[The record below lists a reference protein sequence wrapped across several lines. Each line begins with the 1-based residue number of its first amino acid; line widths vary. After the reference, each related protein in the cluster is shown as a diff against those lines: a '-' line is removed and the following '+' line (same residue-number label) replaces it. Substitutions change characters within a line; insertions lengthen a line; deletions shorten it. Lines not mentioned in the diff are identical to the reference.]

1 MTHQETL
8 ARVFTSPQNGK
19 ARLVNIRRILQD
31 PKTVLAAVVGGFV
44 IGLTAEPLGEA
55 MLPIGTIYI
64 AFLSMCLVPIL
75 ITAIIEGIARLLR
88 DPSTRVLFKTMAVYY
103 LAGLILPCVIGIGTA
118 LLLAPGIGL
127 GPEAERSIGALI
139 IESPAEA
146 RKSAGVLDFLAQVIP
161 TNIFE
166 ALSTNQVMSIVFL
179 SVCVGLAMGM
189 IQTPAT
195 EDALALVE
203 TINEAFMQL
212 FRWAIVILAPGLLL
226 LVAGVV
232 SQVDART
239 LIALTKFVVTFYIG
253 GVVLLLIYMTVFWIA
268 VRGPIIRTLSNL
280 SNPNMLAFMTN
291 NPIIALPVAL
301 ETLQKDYRVDRRLP
315 DLVIPF
321 GIFANQHGAVFLL
334 SFLTIFLAQIYVI
347 DLGFQDYVVI
357 AIGSMIAGATA
368 VGGGAVLIPTV
379 APILGAVGIPTSLAL
394 VVLATTDNIIG
405 PVRTVLTLQANVTL
419 TVITAR
425 TGKEM
430 PAPETRDKVP
440 ASEMS

>member
-1 MTHQETL
+1 
-8 ARVFTSPQNGK
+8 
-19 ARLVNIRRILQD
+19 
-31 PKTVLAAVVGGFV
+31 
-44 IGLTAEPLGEA
+44 
-55 MLPIGTIYI
+55 
-64 AFLSMCLVPIL
+64 
-75 ITAIIEGIARLLR
+75 
-88 DPSTRVLFKTMAVYY
+88 
-103 LAGLILPCVIGIGTA
+103 
-118 LLLAPGIGL
+118 
-127 GPEAERSIGALI
+127 
-139 IESPAEA
+139 
-146 RKSAGVLDFLAQVIP
+146 
-161 TNIFE
+161 
-166 ALSTNQVMSIVFL
+166 
-179 SVCVGLAMGM
+179 
-189 IQTPAT
+189 
-195 EDALALVE
+195 
-203 TINEAFMQL
+203 MQL

-253 GVVLLLIYMTVFWIA
+253 GVVLLLIYMTVFWLA